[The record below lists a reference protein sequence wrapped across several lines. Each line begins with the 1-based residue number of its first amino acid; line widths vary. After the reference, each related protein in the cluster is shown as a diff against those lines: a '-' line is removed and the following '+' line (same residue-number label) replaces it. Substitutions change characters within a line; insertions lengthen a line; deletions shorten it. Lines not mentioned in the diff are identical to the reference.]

1 MSAANDTSDPT
12 LRATGIGGSDAAA
25 ILGLSGYGTPY
36 SVAME
41 KVAGI
46 KEGRSEEEQ
55 ERLDWGKALEP
66 LIISAFIRKTGMP
79 VDSGAAWVRHP
90 NYSFIF
96 ANVDGLIPSGA
107 ESRMRLV
114 DHRIDESDHVV
125 MLDENGGDI
134 GDMGP
139 RADLELHRLW
149 TPIVPAEL
157 RDLGPGIFE
166 GKCAGADDGWGTA
179 RDPQVP
185 TSYWAQAQHY
195 MAVLDRQWT
204 GFGALING
212 NRLEVRFVLR
222 DDAWLAK
229 VWLPRLT
236 EFWKNI
242 QSGRLPDPL
251 DPDVDGPVLRDRYP
265 NGAGGRKALDD
276 AETRAVYAWQ
286 AAHEEAAR
294 SKRLSESLGLRV
306 RAIMG
311 DHSIGTLTTGEQITY
326 KLTAAGS
333 RTLRQPH
340 KAK

>member
-1 MSAANDTSDPT
+1 VSAANDTSDPT

-46 KEGRSEEEQ
+46 KEARSEEEQ

-66 LIISAFIRKTGMP
+66 LIIAAFERKTGMRVQP
-79 VDSGAAWVRHP
+79 GAAWVRHP
-90 NYSFIF
+90 EAPFLF
-96 ANVDGLIPSGA
+96 ANVDGLIPGA
-107 ESRMRLV
+107 DDVEHWGHACERWS
-114 DHRIDESDHVV
+114 
-125 MLDENGGDI
+125 
-134 GDMGP
+134 
-139 RADLELHRLW
+139 
-149 TPIVPAEL
+149 PIVPAEL

-166 GKCAGADDGWGTA
+166 GKCAGADDGWGTTN
-179 RDPQVP
+179 DPRVP

-195 MAVLDRQWT
+195 MAVLDRRWT

-222 DDAWLAK
+222 DDAWISG

-236 EFWKNI
+236 TFWTNI
-242 QSGRLPDPL
+242 QAGRLPDPI
-251 DPDVDGPVLRDRYP
+251 DPDTDGPVLRARFPD
-265 NGAGGRKALDD
+265 GAAGARSLTD
-276 AETRAVYAWQ
+276 AETRTVYAWQ

-294 SKRLSESLGLRV
+294 AKRQSEALGLTV
-306 RAIMG
+306 RAMMA
-311 DHSIGTLTTGEQITY
+311 DHSIGRLTTGEVITY
-326 KLTAAGS
+326 KLTASGS

-340 KAK
+340 KAR

>member
-25 ILGLSGYGTPY
+25 ILGLSGYGSPY
-36 SVAME
+36 TVAME

-46 KEGRSEEEQ
+46 KESRTDEEQ

-66 LIISAFIRKTGMP
+66 LIIAAFERKTGMR
-79 VDSGAAWVRHP
+79 VGAGVAWERLP
-90 NYSFIF
+90 GMPFIF
-96 ANVDGLIPSGA
+96 ANVDGAIP
-107 ESRMRLV
+107 
-114 DHRIDESDHVV
+114 
-125 MLDENGGDI
+125 GGDDEI
-134 GDMGP
+134 VTLDGATVVLRP
-139 RADLELHRLW
+139 SHECW

-166 GKCAGADDGWGTA
+166 GKCAGADDGWGTTN
-179 RDPQVP
+179 DPRVP

-195 MAVLDRQWT
+195 MAVLDRRWT

-222 DDAWLAK
+222 DDAWIAG

-236 EFWKNI
+236 AFWTDI
-242 QSGRLPDPL
+242 QAGRLPDPF
-251 DPDVDGPVLRDRYP
+251 DPDTDGPVLRARFPD
-265 NGAGGRKALDD
+265 GAAGARSLTD
-276 AETRAVYAWQ
+276 AETRTVYAWQ

-294 SKRLSESLGLRV
+294 AKRQSEALGLTV
-306 RAIMG
+306 RAMMA
-311 DHSIGTLTTGEQITY
+311 DHSVGRLTTGEVITY
-326 KLTAAGS
+326 KLTASGS

-340 KAK
+340 KAR

>member
-25 ILGLSGYGTPY
+25 ILGLSNYGTPY

-46 KEGRSEEEQ
+46 KEARSEEEQ

-66 LIISAFIRKTGMP
+66 LIIAAFERKTGMRVQP
-79 VDSGAAWVRHP
+79 GAAWVRHAEAP
-90 NYSFIF
+90 FIF
-96 ANVDGLIPSGA
+96 ANVDGLIAAGDDYHRDFDISIGPGGEVFLNP
-107 ESRMRLV
+107 ESQNL
-114 DHRIDESDHVV
+114 
-125 MLDENGGDI
+125 
-134 GDMGP
+134 GP
-139 RADLELHRLW
+139 VSEAAIQPYWRAW
-149 TPIVPAEL
+149 TPVVPVEL
-157 RDLGPGIFE
+157 RDLGPGVFE

-195 MAVLDRQWT
+195 MAVLDCRWT

-236 EFWKNI
+236 EFWENI
-242 QSGRLPDPL
+242 QAGRLPDPL

>member
-1 MSAANDTSDPT
+1 VSAANDTSDPT

-46 KEGRSEEEQ
+46 KEARSEEEQ

-66 LIISAFIRKTGMP
+66 LIIAAFERKTGMRVGP
-79 VDSGAAWVRHP
+79 GTAWARLP
-90 NYSFIF
+90 GMPFLF
-96 ANVDGLIPSGA
+96 ANVDGLIPGA
-107 ESRMRLV
+107 DDVEHWGHASERW
-114 DHRIDESDHVV
+114 S
-125 MLDENGGDI
+125 
-134 GDMGP
+134 
-139 RADLELHRLW
+139 
-149 TPIVPAEL
+149 PIVPAEL

-195 MAVLDRQWT
+195 MAVLDRRWT

-236 EFWKNI
+236 EFWENI
-242 QSGRLPDPL
+242 QAGRLPDPL

-286 AAHEEAAR
+286 TALEEAAR

-326 KLTAAGS
+326 KLTAADS